1 MQPSRL
7 LIAPLLVS
15 AWVLGLGGISFYTP
29 AMTTIQQD
37 FGVSVSLIKLTISAF
52 ILGKAISM
60 LIIAPFADRF
70 SRKKTFLF
78 GLGLFTLG
86 SLICLLSPTI
96 DVLLAGRFVEGLG
109 VSICILMGRSLVN
122 DEYPP
127 NQAANL
133 FSIIFI
139 GNAIAITL
147 LPVLA
152 GYITTYLSWRWI
164 FFILSV
170 YGAGVIALI
179 YSLLPPKKFSSD
191 NIHLLSD
198 FWKDAGTILRNPTF
212 LAFMLSLS
220 LIDTGEKILTTTVP
234 FIFMDKLNFSH
245 IAFGYLQGS
254 LWVAHLAGLALC
266 GYLVLRKPLHSM
278 IAIGVLACLFA
289 SFALIFAVFIPS
301 SSLFLMTIGMFIFM
315 LSTGFI
321 VPTSLVGIANPFPK
335 MIGLATALAMAIEFF
350 MGAIVTAL
358 ISHIKN
364 HDLAILTI
372 TALTVSIGIFI
383 CWFWVL
389 RKTSQQPAQ
398 ITTLPFSI
406 QE

>member
-29 AMTTIQQD
+29 AMTTIQEA
-37 FGVSVSLIKLTISAF
+37 FGVSVSLVKLSISAF

-60 LIIAPFADRF
+60 LLIAPFADLF

-78 GLGLFTLG
+78 GLALFTLG
-86 SLICLLSPTI
+86 SIICLASPTI
-96 DVLLAGRFVEGLG
+96 NVLLGGRFVEGLG

-164 FFILSV
+164 FLVLSV
-170 YGAGVIALI
+170 YGIAVIALI
-179 YSLLPPKKFSSD
+179 YYLLPPKQFSQPTKD
-191 NIHLLSD
+191 VFNH
-198 FWKDAGTILRNPTF
+198 FWKDAGIILSNPTF
-212 LAFMLSLS
+212 IGFMLSLS
-220 LIDTGEKILTTTVP
+220 LIDTGEKILTTSVP

-254 LWVAHLAGLALC
+254 LWVAHLVGLALC

-278 IAIGVLACLFA
+278 IAVGMIACVIASIALLFA
-289 SFALIFAVFIPS
+289 VLFPS
-301 SSLFLMTIGMFIFM
+301 SSLLLMTLGMFIFM

-350 MGAIVTAL
+350 MGSIVTAL

-372 TALTVSIGIFI
+372 TALTVSIGIFL
-383 CWFWVL
+383 CWYLVL
-389 RKTSQQPAQ
+389 RKTSQKPAQ

>member
-29 AMTTIQQD
+29 AMTTIQQA
-37 FGVSVSLIKLTISAF
+37 FGVSVSLVKLSISAF

-60 LIIAPFADRF
+60 LLIAPVADRF

-78 GLGLFTLG
+78 GLALFTLG
-86 SLICLLSPTI
+86 SIVCLLSPTI
-96 DVLLAGRFVEGLG
+96 DILLTGRFIEGLG

-164 FFILSV
+164 FFVLSV
-170 YGAGVIALI
+170 YGAIVIALI
-179 YSLLPPKKFSSD
+179 YYLLPPKKIVQTTNQTWRNFCTQSG
-191 NIHLLSD
+191 I
-198 FWKDAGTILRNPTF
+198 ILANPTF
-212 LAFMLSLS
+212 IGFMLSLS
-220 LIDTGEKILTTTVP
+220 LIDTGEKILTTTAP
-234 FIFMDKLNFSH
+234 FIFMEKLNFSH

-254 LWVAHLAGLALC
+254 FWVAHLVGLAVC
-266 GYLVLRKPLHSM
+266 GYLVLRKPLHNM
-278 IAIGVLACLFA
+278 IAIGMIACVLA
-289 SFALIFAVFIPS
+289 SFAMLSAVFIPS
-301 SSLFLMTIGMFIFM
+301 YGLILMTIGMFIFM

-321 VPTSLVGIANPFPK
+321 VPSSLVGIANPFPK

-350 MGAIVTAL
+350 MGSIVTAL
-358 ISHIKN
+358 ISHVKN

-372 TALTVSIGIFI
+372 TALTVGLGIFL
-383 CWFWVL
+383 CWFLVL
-389 RKTSQQPAQ
+389 RKTSQEPAQ
-398 ITTLPFSI
+398 ITTLPFSM